1 MPKIV
6 DHDQRRAAIVAATC
20 DLIASEGL
28 DAATMRRI
36 AERTGSTTGL
46 VTHYF
51 ESKQAVLVAA
61 LREVHRAAG
70 KRMFAA
76 IASTTRESAL
86 RAVVE
91 ESLPLDAPRRAE
103 WRIWLAFWGQAATDM
118 ELGREQHR
126 RYAEWTGLLDELVS
140 SPDGS
145 RADGSTAVDE
155 LIALIDGVGTRATLD
170 PDAFPAERQLALV
183 DRFLVD
189 ARA

>member
-126 RYAEWTGLLDELVS
+126 RYAEWTGLLDEFV
-140 SPDGS
+140 S